1 MSVSTLPARTLAVYG
16 GPTFAAAYLLFF
28 LQFYFLKFATD
39 ELLLAPA
46 IVSTL
51 FFAAKLWDGVSGPL
65 IGSWSDRSQSRFGR
79 RRPFLLGSLPM
90 LVFGFVMLWMVPE
103 PLGGTALMLWIGA
116 ALFVFFTGFDL
127 YTLPHMALGAELS
140 TDSHQRTRLFAV
152 RQMSFTVGILLAFG
166 GIQIAMNAAEPR
178 GAAAQLAVP
187 AALVAAV
194 LLAITPIALREPA
207 RTGRSG
213 GKGLVPALRD
223 VFATSAARRLIFV
236 NFIEAAG
243 VGAVGTMA
251 PFIAEY
257 LLGKPE
263 VVGLLPA
270 AYVIAGVVAIPLWV
284 RVSKSFG
291 KRETWMFSMLLAAAA
306 FSGIWFVG
314 KGDVALLMALLVVAG
329 AAMGSGGVLGNA
341 ILADVIDLDERRTGE
356 RKEGVYSAAMTLA
369 LKVGTALAVGVSGP
383 MMAIT
388 GFVPNEVQ
396 TEQSLFGLRILFAGM
411 PCAGFLVG
419 AWLFRGFRLDDEPP
433 TPPAAALEVPST
445 P

>member
-1 MSVSTLPARTLAVYG
+1 MSASTIPARTLAVYG

-65 IGSWSDRSQSRFGR
+65 IGSWSDRTRSRFGR
-79 RRPFLLGSLPM
+79 RRPFLLGSIPM
-90 LVFGFVMLWMVPE
+90 LVFGFVMLWLVPASLSDAMIV
-103 PLGGTALMLWIGA
+103 PWIGV

-140 TDSHQRTRLFAV
+140 SDSHERTRLFAV

-166 GIQIAMNAAEPR
+166 GIQFAMNAAEPR
-178 GAAAQLAVP
+178 AAAAQLAIP
-187 AALVAAV
+187 AALLAAV
-194 LLAITPIALREPA
+194 LLAITPLALREA
-207 RTGRSG
+207 ERSDLRG

-223 VFATSAARRLIFV
+223 VFSTSAARRLIFV

-263 VVGLLPA
+263 IVGLLPA
-270 AYVIAGVVAIPLWV
+270 AYVISGVVAIPLWV

-314 KGDVALLMALLVVAG
+314 PGDVALLMALLVVAG

-341 ILADVIDLDERRTGE
+341 ILADVIDLDARRTGE

-383 MMAIT
+383 MMALT
-388 GFVPNEVQ
+388 GFAPNEVQ
-396 TEQSLFGLRILFAGM
+396 TEQSLLGLRILFAGM
-411 PCAGFLVG
+411 PCAGFLIG
-419 AWLFRGFRLDDEPP
+419 AWLFRGFSLDEGPP
-433 TPPAAALEVPST
+433 APPAAALKVPSAS
-445 P
+445 

>member
-1 MSVSTLPARTLAVYG
+1 VSAPIVPARTLAVYG
-16 GPTFAAAYLLFF
+16 GPVFAAAYLLFF

-51 FFAAKLWDGVSGPL
+51 FFAAKLWDGISGPL
-65 IGSWSDRSQSRFGR
+65 IGSWSDRMQSRFGR
-79 RRPFLLGSLPM
+79 RRPFLLGSIPM
-90 LVFGFVMLWMVPE
+90 LVFGFVMLWMVPAS
-103 PLGGTALMLWIGA
+103 LTGTVLVLWIGI

-140 TDSHQRTRLFAV
+140 EDSHQRTRLFAV

-166 GIQIAMNAAEPR
+166 GIQIAMNAADSR
-178 GAAAQLAVP
+178 RAAAELALP
-187 AALVAAV
+187 AAGIAAI
-194 LLAITPIALREPA
+194 LLAITPLVLRENGRPD
-207 RTGRSG
+207 RSG
-213 GKGLVPALRD
+213 GQGLVPAMRD

-251 PFIAEY
+251 PYIAEY
-257 LLGKPE
+257 LLAQPE
-263 VVGLLPA
+263 VVGFLPA
-270 AYVIAGVVAIPLWV
+270 AYVISGVIAIPLWV
-284 RVSKSFG
+284 RVSKTFG

-306 FSGIWFVG
+306 FCGIWFVG
-314 KGDVALLMALLVVAG
+314 KGDLWLLMGLLVVAG
-329 AAMGSGGVLGNA
+329 AAMGCGGVLGSS

-388 GFVPNEVQ
+388 GFEPNEVQ
-396 TEQSLFGLRILFAGM
+396 TEQSLLGLRILFAGM
-411 PCAGFLVG
+411 PCAGFLIG
-419 AWLFRGFRLDDEPP
+419 AWFFRGFSLDDEPP
-433 TPPAAALEVPST
+433 VPPAAVLKAPST